1 MLLYVVLGCISHLD
15 QIGGTGSVYTTSC
28 TGDMAQQNG
37 EYTTSCTPRGC
48 LPGYT
53 DGGVSHI
60 ATALDP
66 GRRIVG
72 IAQRVCVQ
80 DLSEAAARFE
90 AVEATKLETP
100 AKE

>member
-1 MLLYVVLGCISHLD
+1 MLLYVVLGCIQHLD
-15 QIGGTGSVYTTSC
+15 QIGGTGSVYTTRC
-28 TGDMAQQNG
+28 TGDMVQKNR
-37 EYTTSCTPRGC
+37 EYTATCAPRGC

-60 ATALDP
+60 ATVMDP

-72 IAQRVCVQ
+72 IAERVCVQ

-100 AKE
+100 AE